1 MRLNAGII
9 TDKIEETKKFYT
21 EKLDFQIIWEADW
34 FLLLSTP
41 NGEDTISFLAPNHPT
56 QSLENF
62 RKPFLGSGVFLTIE
76 LDNVDSYYEEIK
88 SKGIDIALDIRS
100 EEWGDRHFALI
111 DPNNIGID
119 FVTHT
124 KTE

>member
-9 TDKIEETKKFYT
+9 TDKMEETKKFYT
-21 EKLDFQIIWEADW
+21 EKLGFLIIWEADW

-41 NGEDTISFLAPNHPT
+41 NREDTISFLASNHPT

-62 RKPFLGSGVFLTIE
+62 RKPFTGGGVFLTIE
-76 LDNVDSYYEEIK
+76 LEDVDSYYKQIK

-100 EEWGDRHFALI
+100 EEWGDRHFAMI

>member
-9 TDKIEETKKFYT
+9 TDKLEETKKYYT
-21 EKLDFQIIWEADW
+21 ENLEFSVVWEADW

-41 NGEDTISFLAPNHPT
+41 NGEDTISFLTPNHPT

-62 RKPFLGSGVFLTIE
+62 RKPFRGEGVFITIE
-76 LDNVDSYYEEIK
+76 MEDVDAYYEQL
-88 SKGIDIALDIRS
+88 KGKGTKVALELRS
-100 EEWGDRHFALI
+100 EEWGDRHFAVI
-111 DPNNIGID
+111 DPNNIAID

-124 KTE
+124 KTA

>member
-9 TDKIEETKKFYT
+9 TDKIKETKKFYT
-21 EKLDFQIIWEADW
+21 EKLDFSIVWEADW
-34 FLLLSTP
+34 FLLLTTP
-41 NGEDTISFLAPNHPT
+41 NGEDTISFLASNHPT

-62 RKPFLGSGVFLTIE
+62 RKPFLGAGLFLTI
-76 LDNVDSYYEEIK
+76 DDVDSYYEQIK
-88 SKGIDIALDIRS
+88 SKGIDIALHIRS
-100 EEWGDRHFALI
+100 EEWGDRHFAMI

-124 KTE
+124 KSE